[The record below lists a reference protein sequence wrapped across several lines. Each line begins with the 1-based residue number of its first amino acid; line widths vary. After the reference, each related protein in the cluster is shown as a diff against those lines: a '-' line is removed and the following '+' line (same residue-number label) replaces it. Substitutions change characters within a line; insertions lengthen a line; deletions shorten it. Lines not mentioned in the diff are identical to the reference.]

1 MGRREEKRDLTRQ
14 QILNAAASLFAE
26 KGYESTTLEEVTE
39 RANVSKGTL
48 YYNFE
53 SKEDL
58 VVALRRQALSGTVT
72 QVKELMNNGG
82 EPLYLL
88 EKLFLERAAFT
99 EKNPELSK
107 VFFTQRLQFFFFRDE
122 QLAQTADT
130 EEGKKRQFR
139 RTIYE
144 LVCDGQKKGQIR
156 SDIAPQEVAT
166 MLSACFLHAQGAW
179 LGSDRSSSLVD
190 KTHRCLH
197 MLLDGIGAKGYRDR
211 LKCYSPPAVES
222 QVS

>member
-14 QILNAAASLFAE
+14 QILSAAADLFSE

-72 QVKELMNNGG
+72 QVMELMNNGG
-82 EPLYLL
+82 DPLFLM

-122 QLAQTADT
+122 HIAPPDT

-144 LVCDGQKKGQIR
+144 LVCDAQKRGQIR
-156 SDIAPQEVAT
+156 SDAAPQELAT

-179 LGSDRSSSLVD
+179 IGSDRSTSLVD
-190 KTHRCLH
+190 KTHRWLH
-197 MLLDGIGAKGYRDR
+197 MLLDGIGAKGYRER
-211 LKCYSPPAVES
+211 LQCYTLPVAEK